1 MLLLLILMLLYLLFV
16 HLLGW
21 LMMRVVVLVLLAT
34 CLDASAPLVQR
45 AAVEVALRLLARGRG
60 ARAGLRGVRVA
71 VHAALGRVD
80 VHGGGVRRVHGGALA
95 GEPPDHR
102 RRRRSRTAGHVG
114 TLGVAVVVYH
124 SSLQHN
130 STVTITC
137 YLRHHTYSQELRQQP
152 CNLPRLALPTSP
164 NLDATSPPFY
174 AKSPSFNA
182 TSPSSYI
189 QSFYCSITN
198 TYATLLNSAISFCK
212 DSSETVNAL
221 KYK

>member
-21 LMMRVVVLVLLAT
+21 LMMRVVVLLAT

-45 AAVEVALRLLARGRG
+45 AAVEVTLRLLARGRG
-60 ARAGLRGVRVA
+60 AGAGLRRVRVA

-102 RRRRSRTAGHVG
+102 RRRRSRSAGHVG

-124 SSLQHN
+124 SSL
-130 STVTITC
+130 
-137 YLRHHTYSQELRQQP
+137 
-152 CNLPRLALPTSP
+152 
-164 NLDATSPPFY
+164 
-174 AKSPSFNA
+174 
-182 TSPSSYI
+182 
-189 QSFYCSITN
+189 
-198 TYATLLNSAISFCK
+198 
-212 DSSETVNAL
+212 
-221 KYK
+221 